1 VKTVDILLYDGVDE
15 LDFCGPYE
23 TLASCRRLV
32 DGKWSEKP
40 AFHVQTV
47 ADKRSTV
54 SCSHGL
60 CVLPDKSL
68 AQAFEADII
77 IVPGGPGARR
87 ETLPLH
93 VFEFL
98 RSASDTAEII
108 ASVCTGAFI
117 LAKAGLGD
125 GHQMTTHTAQVEALA
140 KAYPHV
146 QVVKGARV
154 VNGGGFLMSS
164 AGMTAGIDLALAIIA
179 RYEGKETARLAAR
192 RLEWP
197 GNWTEATVHTA
208 HGPMQAPTHAP
219 AHSTNHVPPM
229 PPARKTAAR

>member
-1 VKTVDILLYDGVDE
+1 MKSVDILLYDGVDE

-23 TLASCRRLV
+23 ALASCRRLQ

-47 ADKRSTV
+47 ADKRHTV
-54 SCSHGL
+54 TCSHGL
-60 CVLPDKSL
+60 NVMPDKSL

-77 IVPGGPGARR
+77 IVPGGPGARKQ
-87 ETLPLH
+87 TLPLH
-93 VFEFL
+93 ILEFL
-98 RSASDTAEII
+98 RNASDTAEII

-117 LAKAGLGD
+117 LAKAGLAD
-125 GHQMTTHTAQVEALA
+125 GCQITTHSAQVEALA
-140 KAYPHV
+140 KSYPKL

-179 RYEGKETARLAAR
+179 RYEGKETARLAAK

-197 GNWTEATVHTA
+197 GNWAEATVHPVA
-208 HGPMQAPTHAP
+208 AP
-219 AHSTNHVPPM
+219 AHQTLS
-229 PPARKTAAR
+229 AARR

>member
-1 VKTVDILLYDGVDE
+1 MRTVDVLLYDGVDE

-23 TLASCRRLV
+23 ALASCRRLV

-47 ADKRSTV
+47 ADTRATV
-54 SCSHGL
+54 QCSHGL
-60 CVLPDKSL
+60 AVLPDKTL

-77 IVPGGPGARR
+77 IVPGGPGARKD
-87 ETLPLH
+87 TLPLH
-93 VFEFL
+93 IFEFL

-117 LAKAGLGD
+117 LAKAGLVD
-125 GHQMTTHTAQVEALA
+125 GRQITTHTAQVDALA
-140 KAYPHV
+140 RQYPQV
-146 QVVKGARV
+146 RVVKGARV
-154 VNGGGFLMSS
+154 VNGGGYLMSS
-164 AGMTAGIDLALAIIA
+164 AGMSAGIDLALAIIS

-197 GNWTEATVHTA
+197 GNWTEAGTPAQPTA
-208 HGPMQAPTHAP
+208 HKTL
-219 AHSTNHVPPM
+219 T
-229 PPARKTAAR
+229 AR